1 MASCSGPREYAHQG
15 RARVPPCSEESL
27 HAAAEPLPIET
38 SPLPSGLLSPALA
51 VAWPAA
57 AAGDGKV
64 TCEIMENG
72 KPASGVVRLPQGEA
86 EIASGA
92 CGKAVDVAPGTYTA
106 ALGLDGA
113 LDSPGQRKQVTVAA
127 GPEPEGRRRLRHRP
141 ARGPHQGRRPRR
153 RRHGDHPQGRKQIG
167 TLGSGVSAHLS
178 AGSYEVV
185 ARYRAQER
193 TLRER
198 ADEKDKR
205 TALDAS
211 FE

>member
-1 MASCSGPREYAHQG
+1 M
-15 RARVPPCSEESL
+15 
-27 HAAAEPLPIET
+27 
-38 SPLPSGLLSPALA
+38 PLPSRFRSHLVKPAALGLLLLL
-51 VAWPAA
+51 AWPAA
-57 AAGDGKV
+57 AAGNGKV

-72 KPASGVVRLPQGEA
+72 KPASGVVRLLQNEA

-106 ALGLDGA
+106 ALALDGV
-113 LDSPGQRKQVTVAA
+113 LDGPEQRKQVTVAA
-127 GPEPEGRRRLRHRP
+127 GQSLRVDADFATGLLEVRIKAAGRDAAGMAIIRKD
-141 ARGPHQGRRPRR
+141 G
-153 RRHGDHPQGRKQIG
+153 KQIG

-193 TLRER
+193 RFESVHI
-198 ADEKDKR
+198 EKDQR

>member
-1 MASCSGPREYAHQG
+1 M
-15 RARVPPCSEESL
+15 
-27 HAAAEPLPIET
+27 PLSSRFRST
-38 SPLPSGLLSPALA
+38 PLKPAVLGLLLLL
-51 VAWPAA
+51 AWPVA
-57 AAGDGKV
+57 AAGNAKV
-64 TCEIMENG
+64 TCEITENG
-72 KPASGVVRLPQGEA
+72 KPASGVVRLLQNEA

-92 CGKAVDVAPGTYTA
+92 CGKAVEVAPGTYTA

-113 LDSPGQRKQVTVAA
+113 LDGPEQRKQVTVAA
-127 GPEPEGRRRLRHRP
+127 GQSVKVDADFATGLLEVRIKAAGRDAAGMAIIRKD
-141 ARGPHQGRRPRR
+141 G
-153 RRHGDHPQGRKQIG
+153 KQIG

-193 TLRER
+193 KF
-198 ADEKDKR
+198 DSVQIQKDQR